1 MSAGPGESPGFSPA
15 ASVKTT
21 FFLEMTQTSPAWRQ
35 TAAMAFARNQHN
47 LTILPDGT
55 VLVTGGGVTSDFSNL
70 AGAVKA
76 AEMWSPTSE
85 SWTTMASM
93 STPRLYHST
102 ALLLPDGRVPSAGRG
117 RTGGDQKDARPDP
130 P

>member
-70 AGAVKA
+70 AGGGEA
-76 AEMWSPTSE
+76 AELWSPTLE
-85 SWTTMASM
+85 SWATMAAM

-102 ALLLPDGRVPSAGRG
+102 ALLLPGGRGLSAGRG
-117 RTGGDQKDARPDP
+117 RPRSRPKKGRAP
-130 P
+130 G